1 MSRAKGRRDQKD
13 SGPILEPQPRRDGDD
28 NEK

>member
-28 NEK
+28 EL

>member
-13 SGPILEPQPRRDGDD
+13 NGPILEPQPRRDGDND
-28 NEK
+28 EK